1 MSKMMAMLLAAVLS
15 VAGVAA
21 ESSAATA
28 GTAVVF
34 PWVELIG
41 FDCEAPDCGVGA
53 YLARMPRP
61 PQAVSL
67 MLDRDTMFRIYDPVH
82 NPEFDLPADSCAYNA
97 RSYNSERKRQSWHTS
112 QLRRLIAELKSRGVE
127 VYAAFFRHNERE
139 MVEEPIGELAVKL
152 AQFLA
157 DFGFTGLHGADG
169 YSPPIH
175 CLEAPERQ
183 QLANS
188 EDRNRPQVARREA
201 IRYAAAWREI
211 VARLKERG
219 LKCYL
224 NTCWTLD
231 PYEALFRYGV
241 DYRLLA
247 KTGIDGFV
255 VESSASAGLLY
266 GGQLPG
272 RASKQDR
279 SLAMLLRLKACC
291 PETPMVLLHAV
302 HDGNEQWSAIR
313 HAPCAMRCEALSMGA
328 VFYGRR
334 RALEGY
340 LPCLSD
346 GLTAAEWQEL
356 FAIYDLA
363 LTPAREP
370 FGFYYVW
377 SDRAFDAEFDECAVS
392 LDCSSSTVLQELLHY
407 GASVTA
413 AISVKDALADPSLP
427 LLIVNP
433 KYFPKD
439 ELEALRRRPAP
450 VEVAGLGSGPPDYE
464 PFELTV
470 PAKRVFPQ
478 ERFDSLLPE
487 NLIPADTLFA
497 AAGKVTPRSLWTRT
511 PDIRLCAYWML
522 NGRLAVLTRN
532 EGDTYRDV
540 TIDLGWE
547 VTDALIHTQCPSSPI
562 ATTIKFRVAPHD
574 TTVISLKDLGSTPP
588 GAPVPPAAPKAP

>member
-1 MSKMMAMLLAAVLS
+1 MRRSFALALAVSIAGLS
-15 VAGVAA
+15 SFG
-21 ESSAATA
+21 
-28 GTAVVF
+28 AVVF

-41 FDCEAPDCGVGA
+41 FDCEAPDCGVGK
-53 YLARMPRP
+53 YLSRMPRK
-61 PQAVSL
+61 PQAISL
-67 MLDRDTMFRIYDPVH
+67 MLDRDTMFRIYDPVL
-82 NPEFDLPADSCAYNA
+82 NPEFDLPEDSCSYNG
-97 RSYNSERKRQSWHTS
+97 RRYNSERMRQSWRSTH
-112 QLRRLIAELKSRGVE
+112 LRKLVAELKSRGVE
-127 VYAAFFRHNERE
+127 VYAAFFHHNEKE
-139 MVEEPIGELAVKL
+139 MVEEPVAELAVKL
-152 AQFLA
+152 ARFLA

-175 CLEAPERQ
+175 CLESLERL
-183 QLANS
+183 QLSGS
-188 EDRNRPQVARREA
+188 EDRNRPQAARREA
-201 IRYAAAWREI
+201 VRFAAAWKEI
-211 VARLKERG
+211 VGRLKEKG
-219 LKCYL
+219 LKCYI

-266 GGQLPG
+266 RGQVKG

-279 SLAMLLRLKACC
+279 SIAMLLRLKACC

-328 VFYGRR
+328 VFYGRHR

-340 LPCLSD
+340 LPCLAD
-346 GLTAAEWQEL
+346 GLTAAEWKEV
-356 FAIYDLA
+356 FDTYDLA
-363 LTPAREP
+363 LTPAKEP

-377 SDRAFDAEFDECAVS
+377 SDRAFDAEFDDCAVS

-439 ELEALRRRPAP
+439 ELDALRRRPAP
-450 VEVAGLGSGPPDYE
+450 VQVAGLGSGPPDYE
-464 PFELTV
+464 PFELV
-470 PAKRVFPQ
+470 APEKRVFPR
-478 ERFDSLLPE
+478 ESFDSLLPE
-487 NLIPADTLFA
+487 NMIPADTLYA
-497 AAGKVTPRSLWTRT
+497 AAGKVTPRTLWTRT

-532 EGDTYRDV
+532 EGDAYRDV

-547 VTDALIHTQCPSSPI
+547 VTDVLVHTACPSSPI
-562 ATTIKFRVAPHD
+562 KTTIKFRVAPHD
-574 TTVISLKDLGSTPP
+574 TAVISLKDLGSNMP
-588 GAPVPPAAPKAP
+588 GAPVPPADAR